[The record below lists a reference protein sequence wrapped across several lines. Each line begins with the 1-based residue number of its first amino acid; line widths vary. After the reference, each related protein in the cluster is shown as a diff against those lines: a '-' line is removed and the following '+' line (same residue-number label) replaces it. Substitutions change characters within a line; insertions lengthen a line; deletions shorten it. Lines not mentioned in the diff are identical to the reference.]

1 MWYMKELFEVTDVDA
16 AAHLGERREYHGCRC
31 QESGGLFLLVQG
43 EAEDIRELFPIYYI
57 SIFKGLGK
65 FRFC

>member
-16 AAHLGERREYHGCRC
+16 AAHLGEHREHHGRRC
-31 QESGGLFLLVQG
+31 QESGGLFLLMQG
-43 EAEDIRELFPIYYI
+43 EAKGMRELFLIYHT